1 MPDHTQC
8 MELLLVEE
16 RSIVSRDISLS
27 WWKKKL
33 MLGQNLPQCVQMMLI
48 NSLVWDVRVTGYG
61 SRKLEIGVP
70 PFLSNIT
77 PVSLRLREEEEEEE
91 WSPSQPKTL
100 LREQQTHQAF
110 RPGSDLGSNR
120 RRCSG
125 QSLITRTFES
135 IGYSSTPVDT
145 CPKDIEEESLWLR
158 IWKRHGC

>member
-77 PVSLRLREEEEEEE
+77 PVSLRLRERQKREERR
-91 WSPSQPKTL
+91 SAKKQSKGSINSSAGITNTPSLP
-100 LREQQTHQAF
+100 
-110 RPGSDLGSNR
+110 PG
-120 RRCSG
+120 
-125 QSLITRTFES
+125 I
-135 IGYSSTPVDT
+135 
-145 CPKDIEEESLWLR
+145 
-158 IWKRHGC
+158 